1 MKKEKKEISIYNEKI
16 QLINSSS
23 FEEAIKLLF
32 VIYFNSNR
40 INPKNV
46 SVSLEMI
53 QTYFIKVH
61 LDSGRKSSHT
71 PGRKTVI

>member
-1 MKKEKKEISIYNEKI
+1 MSIYNQKI
-16 QLINSSS
+16 QLINASS

-40 INPKNV
+40 IHPKNV
-46 SVSLEMI
+46 SVALEMT
-53 QTYFIKVH
+53 QTYFTKVQ

-71 PGRKTVI
+71 PCRKTVI